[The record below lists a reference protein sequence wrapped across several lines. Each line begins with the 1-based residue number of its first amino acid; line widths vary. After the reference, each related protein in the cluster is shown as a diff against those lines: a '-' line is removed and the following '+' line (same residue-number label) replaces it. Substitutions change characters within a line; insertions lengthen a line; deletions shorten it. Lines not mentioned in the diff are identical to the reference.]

1 MRQLEIQYFW
11 PLTEQ
16 ISLDLDFTD
25 SEKPKFWTAGASSGT
40 FLISNGHGDTNWSTS
55 TIEPSLTIDVDS
67 CPITIRS
74 KEKPNFIKR
83 YIYKVLGVKW
93 KVK

>member
-1 MRQLEIQYFW
+1 MQQLEIQFFF

-16 ISLDLDFTD
+16 IPLDLDYTQP
-25 SEKPKFWTAGASSGT
+25 EKPKVWNTGAASGT
-40 FLISNGHGDTNWSTS
+40 FLIANGGGN
-55 TIEPSLTIDVDS
+55 IESSLTIDVDS

>member
-16 ISLDLDFTD
+16 ISLDLDFTE

-40 FLISNGHGDTNWSTS
+40 FLIANGGGN
-55 TIEPSLTIDVDS
+55 IESSLTIDVDS